1 MPTTTTVDGLKSLVG
16 TTLDP
21 NDWFEIAYCA

>member
-1 MPTTTTVDGLKSLVG
+1 MPTTTVDRLKSLVG

-21 NDWFEIAYCA
+21 SDWFEIAYCA